1 MTSNL
6 VIWSHLPASKCNIG
20 TIVKMISPF
29 HIDDDDVDEDEDEE
43 AGGQL
48 RSCGHDISKC
58 DKLCS

>member
-1 MTSNL
+1 
-6 VIWSHLPASKCNIG
+6 
-20 TIVKMISPF
+20 MISPF
-29 HIDDDDVDEDEDEE
+29 RIDDDDDDDDDDVVDEDEE

>member
-1 MTSNL
+1 M
-6 VIWSHLPASKCNIG
+6 
-20 TIVKMISPF
+20 KMISPF

-58 DKLCS
+58 DKLCNELAS